1 MNTNTSETR
10 RSVEWLQPKHKS
22 FANQKHFI
30 FPCLSIHTCTH
41 PRVLRSRPPS
51 GPPLPLSPFP
61 SSSRRHDR
69 PFSARGDRLGKN
81 CAHPIKPKI
90 QGKFHVSI
98 RGKVSWKQ
106 RGLNVM
112 RPREILPAMVWGKE
126 DGTYACRAT
135 LASHRL
141 RPSFPG
147 KWSTQHLY
155 RASPGCLLQLSWWGD
170 LPRLPC

>member
-1 MNTNTSETR
+1 MT
-10 RSVEWLQPKHKS
+10 SVEWMITAKTWKLCQPE
-22 FANQKHFI
+22 AFI
-30 FPCLSIHTCTH
+30 FLNHLHIHVLTPAYCVGGTLPVLLCLFLPFLPALVGMIVRSQLVATDRARI
-41 PRVLRSRPPS
+41 VLI
-51 GPPLPLSPFP
+51 LSNQRF
-61 SSSRRHDR
+61 R
-69 PFSARGDRLGKN
+69 
-81 CAHPIKPKI
+81 
-90 QGKFHVSI
+90 GKFHISI

-106 RGLNVM
+106 RGLNGM

-141 RPSFPG
+141 LPSSPG

-155 RASPGCLLQLSWWGD
+155 RASPGFLLRLSWWGD